1 MKKLNYLFTIAFMV
15 AALAS
20 CNLNDKTDLTGI
32 KGISNER
39 IDVQPC
45 NTWIGET
52 AWGCGTEFLSRGNW
66 AKYIN
71 YQYYINHPF
80 YKDRVPPNFSKDLL
94 AGQNMIAGK
103 VNFAAVDGMVQITI
117 TLFEGWRFQD
127 VPENVKAQNY
137 STAPI
142 GIKVAPG
149 KFVYKDDAKPL
160 EDTFIFKMPVDNF
173 YAVHVDVEWYKAC
186 GE

>member
-1 MKKLNYLFTIAFMV
+1 
-15 AALAS
+15 
-20 CNLNDKTDLTGI
+20 
-32 KGISNER
+32 
-39 IDVQPC
+39 
-45 NTWIGET
+45 
-52 AWGCGTEFLSRGNW
+52 
-66 AKYIN
+66 
-71 YQYYINHPF
+71 
-80 YKDRVPPNFSKDLL
+80 
-94 AGQNMIAGK
+94 
-103 VNFAAVDGMVQITI
+103 MVQITI

-149 KFVYKDDAKPL
+149 KFVYKGDANPL
-160 EDTFIFKMPVDNF
+160 EDTFTFDMPVDNF